1 MNKKLKDMAI
11 HAFVRSYAKKGP
23 LQNFFVF
30 GYGSLMYPS
39 GVNGRGMDY
48 YYDWDSLKLA
58 RLKGYKRGMYAGHS
72 IVSYYGILPCEDKE
86 HTINGILMKIHTGYD
101 LAAFLLSEGT
111 ANIYKILFGDTMY
124 DLVDVT
130 EHTLPYEK
138 LDLPKG
144 SKVHTLVCDKD
155 HGKGRDP
162 YPGYQERVWQ
172 GIHIWGKEFSE
183 EFLQTGGVNPFIV
196 RKRRGK
202 NRNRSTRKWGD
213 AFSGIRGTRTQ
224 SVHSRRN
231 TER

>member
-86 HTINGILMKIHTGYD
+86 HTINGILMKRSCIPWENGQS
-101 LAAFLLSEGT
+101 LRKPGSIRRLLT
-111 ANIYKILFGDTMY
+111 
-124 DLVDVT
+124 
-130 EHTLPYEK
+130 
-138 LDLPKG
+138 
-144 SKVHTLVCDKD
+144 
-155 HGKGRDP
+155 
-162 YPGYQERVWQ
+162 
-172 GIHIWGKEFSE
+172 
-183 EFLQTGGVNPFIV
+183 
-196 RKRRGK
+196 RKRRLVIT
-202 NRNRSTRKWGD
+202 RSK
-213 AFSGIRGTRTQ
+213 
-224 SVHSRRN
+224 
-231 TER
+231 